1 MSLWKNCFLLAG
13 GVVAGALLYEAL
25 VNDDD
30 ENDQTSVCE
39 DKDEEEALSLDGLES
54 FIEKVRQEAQL
65 AMANCTS
72 DDEREA
78 VYAKVKESL
87 QKMQAALT
95 KKGESLIEK
104 LQEEAAQEET
114 PPVTFQE
121 IEDTLKDLIG
131 SLQNA
136 LGKH

>member
-39 DKDEEEALSLDGLES
+39 DKDEKEALSLDGLES

-114 PPVTFQE
+114 PTVTFQE